1 MSKREKGDAPE
12 MEGMLKKL
20 KRAGDCFRGTP
31 DGKDMAST
39 EPASAVE
46 TPPEAGRP
54 DETTPESAPPLG
66 RRGSSPEGKTGG
78 QEGVER
84 STSDTASAVAALS
97 MLHATPAPFDPEE
110 VRTVNMCRP
119 MGREF
124 FSGGSRK
131 ASML

>member
-66 RRGSSPEGKTGG
+66 RRGRSPEGRTSRYIRPGG
-78 QEGVER
+78 CLSGRTESIVEQVR
-84 STSDTASAVAALS
+84 ALLS
-97 MLHATPAPFDPEE
+97 
-110 VRTVNMCRP
+110 
-119 MGREF
+119 
-124 FSGGSRK
+124 
-131 ASML
+131 